1 MGAGLAGE
9 GGSFPLG
16 GEGSRE
22 PASRTCPSTHT
33 EVPLAAAAAAAAG
46 PQGHELASEGPLC
59 LIVGLPTSTDLPPE
73 GRSSTHAQA
82 QPRPSN
88 VLPFVA
94 SHVPTTTLFV
104 ILRPIPFG
112 DNWFHVAA
120 AAGSGSA

>member
-1 MGAGLAGE
+1 MMVQSDGGSWLKEMRMRSTCVQALVGCWMHKLHEGGREQGLAGE

-73 GRSSTHAQA
+73 GQA
-82 QPRPSN
+82 KLETR
-88 VLPFVA
+88 
-94 SHVPTTTLFV
+94 
-104 ILRPIPFG
+104 
-112 DNWFHVAA
+112 
-120 AAGSGSA
+120 